1 MRTDSMAK
9 RKNQPPKSE
18 RLKPI
23 SMYGVSVDDALKAA
37 MQTPPMPKQTRQA
50 KRKKKAGKKKGYCS
64 IIRLLIGGSSP
75 VAPFSSSASHS

>member
-1 MRTDSMAK
+1 MAK

-50 KRKKKAGKKKGYCS
+50 KRKKKAGKKKG
-64 IIRLLIGGSSP
+64 
-75 VAPFSSSASHS
+75 